1 MLLFAAEFPRQ
12 PQETGLHGT
21 LVYLLLLLRPRAGLQ
36 HLPGRG
42 QREGSPEARQQTG
55 PADGLEQEERTLQQ
69 PLSRTPHQ
77 QSPAPHPAN
86 SLSPLPQINTQISTS
101 ISSLGKSHL
110 SRELCSSLTSDKVTV
125 FLSCPSFRH
134 MVLVWQ
140 DDTENTHE
148 KIWWLYAESLC
159 DWGFSKFC
167 LVIPVHM

>member
-125 FLSCPSFRH
+125 FLSCPSQKVDSVPF
-134 MVLVWQ
+134 LVG
-140 DDTENTHE
+140 
-148 KIWWLYAESLC
+148 C
-159 DWGFSKFC
+159 FSPPAVPLPPSWDITGTSIK
-167 LVIPVHM
+167 PRS